1 VTVLTVRTD
10 KPEAELGL
18 LQDGTRVGYE
28 TWEAHRQL
36 AETIHSRIKNLLE
49 SNKLSFESIDAL
61 IMYKGPG
68 SFTGLRIGLSIGN
81 ALANSFDI
89 PIVGETGD
97 DWIQHGLKRLED
109 QENDKIVM
117 PEYGAPVHITKQKK

>member
-1 VTVLTVRTD
+1 
-10 KPEAELGL
+10 
-18 LQDGTRVGYE
+18 
-28 TWEAHRQL
+28 
-36 AETIHSRIKNLLE
+36 
-49 SNKLSFESIDAL
+49 
-61 IMYKGPG
+61 MYKGPG

>member
-97 DWIQHGLKRLED
+97 DWIQYGLKRLED